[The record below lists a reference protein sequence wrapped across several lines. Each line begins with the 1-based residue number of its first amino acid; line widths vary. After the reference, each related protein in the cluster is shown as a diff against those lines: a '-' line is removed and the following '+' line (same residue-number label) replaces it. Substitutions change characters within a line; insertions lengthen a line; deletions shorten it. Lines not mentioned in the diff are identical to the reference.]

1 MGLRVRQSSAILS
14 GTAVR
19 LTDLRFPGG
28 RVLIQRT
35 RLAYVHLDNIL
46 NFAKFDRDG
55 RVDAYLAAYLPD
67 EVALVFF
74 RGGQVVTAVAMS
86 QRERA
91 AVPIANAVREMRTEF
106 ERGEV
111 VFSEAPAELLTWM
124 YWAGV
129 APLAPLPVDQREP
142 AKVFAALQR
151 DQFSG
156 MVEFIVDGRVSY
168 LRMKAGRFATG
179 YFADKPDDVTVPAW
193 IERLLEPHA
202 DGARPTVVAG
212 TFQVSEGLPEQASL
226 ALLEAAREVF
236 WRLAEHA
243 EQEAP
248 QAGLKRALKLRDVVA
263 RAHPPLVAVSVPRD
277 KSLTGD
283 VMTPEDVTAGLAQW
297 TRQLLEQLEVVAP
310 GAAPDVLRA
319 ATKDH
324 RFLLQRAG
332 FYGQLPWT
340 VTW

>member
-1 MGLRVRQSSAILS
+1 MRQSSAILS
-14 GTAVR
+14 GTPVR

-28 RVLIQRT
+28 RVLIHRT
-35 RLAYVHLDNIL
+35 RLAYVHLDNVL

-67 EVALVFF
+67 EVAIVFF
-74 RGGQVVTAVAMS
+74 RNGQVVTAVALS
-86 QRERA
+86 HRERA
-91 AVPIANAVREMRTEF
+91 AVPIANTVREMRTEF

-111 VFSEAPAELLTWM
+111 VFAEAPAELLTWM

-129 APLAPLPVDQREP
+129 APVQALPVDQREP
-142 AKVFAALQR
+142 AKIFTRLQR

-156 MVEFIVDGRVSY
+156 ILEFIVDGRVSY
-168 LRMKAGRFATG
+168 IRLEAGRFTTG
-179 YFADKPDDVTVPAW
+179 YFAEKPDDVAVPVW
-193 IERLLEPHA
+193 IERLLAPHA
-202 DGARPTVVAG
+202 DGAMPSVVVG
-212 TFQVSEGLPEQASL
+212 TFPVGEGIPEQASL
-226 ALLEAAREVF
+226 PLLEAAREVF

-243 EQEAP
+243 EREAP
-248 QAGLKRALKLRDVVA
+248 QAGLKRALKLRDAVA
-263 RAHPPLVAVSVPRD
+263 ASHPPLVAVSVPRD
-277 KSLTGD
+277 QPLTGD
-283 VMTPEDVTAGLAQW
+283 VMTPQDVTTGLAQW

-310 GAAPDVLRA
+310 GAAPAVLQA

>member
-1 MGLRVRQSSAILS
+1 MRQSSAILS
-14 GTAVR
+14 GTQVR

-35 RLAYVHLDNIL
+35 RLAYIHLDNIL

-67 EVALVFF
+67 EVAIVFF
-74 RGGQVVTAVAMS
+74 RGGQVVTAVALS
-86 QRERA
+86 HRDRA
-91 AVPIANAVREMRTEF
+91 AVPIANAVSEMRTEF

-111 VFSEAPAELLTWM
+111 VFAEAPAELLTWM

-129 APLAPLPVDQREP
+129 APVQLLPVDQRDP
-142 AKVFAALQR
+142 ASLFTRLQR
-151 DQFSG
+151 DQFNG
-156 MVEFIVDGRVSY
+156 IVEFIVDGRVSY
-168 LRMKAGRFATG
+168 LRLEAGRFTTG
-179 YFADKPDDVTVPAW
+179 YFAEKPDDMPVSGW
-193 IERLLEPHA
+193 IEQLLRPHP
-202 DGARPTVVAG
+202 DGARPTVVAA
-212 TFQVSEGLPEQASL
+212 TFLAGDGLPEQASL

-243 EQEAP
+243 EREAP
-248 QAGLKRALKLRDVVA
+248 KAGMNRALKLRDVVVQS
-263 RAHPPLVAVSVPRD
+263 HPPLAAVSVARD
-277 KSLTGD
+277 QSLTGD
-283 VMTPEDVTAGLAQW
+283 VMTPEDVTTGLAQW
-297 TRQLLEQLEVVAP
+297 TRELLQQLEVVAP

-340 VTW
+340 VAW